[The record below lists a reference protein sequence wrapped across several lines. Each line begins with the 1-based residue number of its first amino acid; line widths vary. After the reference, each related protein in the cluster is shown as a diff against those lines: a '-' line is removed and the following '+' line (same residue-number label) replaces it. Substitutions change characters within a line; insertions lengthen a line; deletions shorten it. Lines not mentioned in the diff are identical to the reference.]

1 MGTKRVITTCLLAPA
16 LVAGSA
22 ACTSQAPT
30 PDAQSTTSTSPTP
43 HPPASSGSTAANGY
57 AYGYGTYYVANR
69 RHVPPNWGNAKTW
82 YAHAQAA
89 GYEVGD
95 TPKKGAIAW
104 TDRGALGQVA
114 IVEDVSADGTQ
125 VVISEMN
132 GDGGG
137 WNRVT
142 TRAAPANSFKYIY

>member
-1 MGTKRVITTCLLAPA
+1 MRTKRVIPACLLAFA
-16 LVAGSA
+16 LVAGSV
-22 ACTSQAPT
+22 ACTQQTLT
-30 PDAQSTTSTSPTP
+30 PDAQLTTSTPTAP
-43 HPPASSGSTAANGY
+43 PTPASSESTTANGY
-57 AYGYGTYYVANR
+57 SYGYGTYYVATR
-69 RHVPPNWGNAKTW
+69 RNVPPNWGNANMW

-89 GYEVGD
+89 GYKVGD

-104 TDRGALGQVA
+104 TDRGPYGQVA

-132 GDGGG
+132 GKGG

-142 TRAAPANSFKYIY
+142 TITALASSFKYIY

>member
-1 MGTKRVITTCLLAPA
+1 MRIKPVISACLLALA
-16 LVAGSA
+16 LVAGNA

-30 PDAQSTTSTSPTP
+30 PDAQPTTSTSPTSP
-43 HPPASSGSTAANGY
+43 PPANSESTTANGY
-57 AYGYGTYYVANR
+57 EYGYGTYYVANR

-95 TPKKGAIAW
+95 TPKKGAVAW
-104 TDRGALGQVA
+104 GDHGPLGQVA

-132 GDGGG
+132 GEAGG

-142 TRAAPANSFKYIY
+142 TRTPPANSFKYIY